1 MKIIGGHD
9 YYDGAGIGVDESLVF
24 LRKEEQWLDSPFQLP
39 SGIAPVRSDLPYLR
53 FFYLIVGGEVFPGLR
68 ERQRDYT
75 QRQPSGALERIYPD
89 VQFHYELEAGLAALA
104 RYREATTESRFLIGR
119 RNLTDEIT
127 QHFQAR
133 ATPAWTSW
141 MVEHRVITGH
151 VYRQRRFDASSG
163 RHQVEH
169 VLEAN
174 TARLS
179 EFEAYRVLDPATAH
193 MRISNYIGGV
203 LPSGPD
209 TVELS
214 DLSRLQKAGFHKKT
228 SFRTRKG
235 TKKPRRA
242 KA

>member
-9 YYDGAGIGVDESLVF
+9 YYDGAGMGVDESLVF
-24 LRKEEQWLDSPFQLP
+24 LRKEEQRLDSPFELP
-39 SGIAPVRSDLPYLR
+39 GGIAPVRSDLPYLR

-68 ERQRDYT
+68 ERQRDHM
-75 QRQPSGALERIYPD
+75 QRQPSGALERVYPE
-89 VQFHYELEAGLAALA
+89 VQFHYDLEAALAALA
-104 RYREATTESRFLIGR
+104 RYKEATSENRFLTGR
-119 RNLTDEIT
+119 RNLIDEIT
-127 QHFQAR
+127 RHFQTR
-133 ATPAWTSW
+133 ATQAWTSW
-141 MVEHRVITGH
+141 MIENRVITGH
-151 VYRQRRFDASSG
+151 VYRRRQFDAPSG
-163 RHQVEH
+163 RYRVEH

-179 EFEAYRVLDPATAH
+179 ELEAYRVLDPATAH

-203 LPSGPD
+203 LPSGVE